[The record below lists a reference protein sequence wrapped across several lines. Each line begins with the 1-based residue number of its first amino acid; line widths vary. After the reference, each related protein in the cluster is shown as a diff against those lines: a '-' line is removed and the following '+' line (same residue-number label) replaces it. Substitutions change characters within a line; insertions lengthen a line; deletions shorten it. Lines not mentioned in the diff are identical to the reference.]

1 LPIQTASSSKPSN
14 YISVKD
20 KVGISVGVFV
30 FVGAAVLRL
39 WLIRR
44 KFRERRIKE
53 AAADT
58 PPTRLEWRSELDTPE
73 PINEMSASNGAVEME
88 GDRPPKSK

>member
-1 LPIQTASSSKPSN
+1 
-14 YISVKD
+14 VKD

-30 FVGAAVLRL
+30 FVGAAVLGL

-44 KFRERRIKE
+44 KFRERRSKE
-53 AAADT
+53 AAAGAS
-58 PPTRLEWRSELDTPE
+58 PTRLEWRSQLDTQQ

>member
-1 LPIQTASSSKPSN
+1 
-14 YISVKD
+14 VKD

-30 FVGAAVLRL
+30 FVGAAVLGL

-58 PPTRLEWRSELDTPE
+58 PPTRLESRSELDTLE
-73 PINEMSASNGAVEME
+73 PMNEMSASNGAVEME